1 MRLFA
6 TLRQGR
12 GKVLSMEVPDGVVV
26 RELIDTLE
34 ILHHEIA
41 ILLVNGRD
49 ASLKHEL
56 RDGDAISVFPPV
68 GGG

>member
-1 MRLFA
+1 
-6 TLRQGR
+6 
-12 GKVLSMEVPDGVVV
+12 MEVPDGTVV